1 MFKEN
6 LGYRVNNMTWENIL
20 KEMTLDE
27 IEEIVGKTGSL
38 DELIKMIEKK
48 FAVKT
53 KMIYDSSS
61 RPIIGFDLPI
71 YVSLEML
78 GNKTEEFEIISTGV
92 QK

>member
-1 MFKEN
+1 
-6 LGYRVNNMTWENIL
+6 MTWENIL
-20 KEMTLDE
+20 KEMTLNE

-38 DELIKMIEKK
+38 DELIEMIEKK

-53 KMIYDSSS
+53 KMISSS
-61 RPIIGFDLPI
+61 SSSPMIGFSIPI
-71 YVSLEML
+71 YVSLEMV

>member
-1 MFKEN
+1 MNWKD
-6 LGYRVNNMTWENIL
+6 IL

-27 IEEIVGKTGSL
+27 IEEIVGKKGSL
-38 DELIKMIEKK
+38 DELTKMIEKK

-53 KMIYDSSS
+53 KMISSS
-61 RPIIGFDLPI
+61 SSSPMIGFDI
-71 YVSLEML
+71 SIFVSLEMV

>member
-1 MFKEN
+1 
-6 LGYRVNNMTWENIL
+6 MTWENIL

-61 RPIIGFDLPI
+61 RPIVGFDLPI
-71 YVSLEML
+71 YVSLGMV

>member
-1 MFKEN
+1 MSW
-6 LGYRVNNMTWENIL
+6 MNIL

-53 KMIYDSSS
+53 KMIVHSSS
-61 RPIIGFDLPI
+61 SPMIGFDIPI
-71 YVSLEML
+71 FVSLEMV
-78 GNKTEEFEIISTGV
+78 GNKTEEFEIVSTGV

>member
-1 MFKEN
+1 
-6 LGYRVNNMTWENIL
+6 MTWENIL

-38 DELIKMIEKK
+38 DELIEMIEKK

-53 KMIYDSSS
+53 KMISSS
-61 RPIIGFDLPI
+61 SSSPIIGFDLPI
-71 YVSLEML
+71 YISLEMV
-78 GNKTEEFEIISTGV
+78 GSKTEEFEIVSTGV

>member
-1 MFKEN
+1 MNWKD
-6 LGYRVNNMTWENIL
+6 IL

-27 IEEIVGKTGSL
+27 IEEIVGKKGSL
-38 DELIKMIEKK
+38 DELTKMIEKK

-53 KMIYDSSS
+53 KMISSS
-61 RPIIGFDLPI
+61 SSSPMIGFDIPI
-71 YVSLEML
+71 FVSLEMV